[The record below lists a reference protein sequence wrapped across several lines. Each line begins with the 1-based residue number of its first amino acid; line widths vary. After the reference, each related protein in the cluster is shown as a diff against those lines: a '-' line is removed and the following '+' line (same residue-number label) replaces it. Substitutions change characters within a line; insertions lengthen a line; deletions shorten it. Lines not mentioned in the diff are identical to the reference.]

1 MVTVYVHITII
12 IMHVRSYVVMH
23 VRSYV
28 VMYIHTYIDSY
39 IHESSCLGLY
49 LCIMFE
55 NSPIIL
61 EFVKSIC
68 IKYHLLNNT

>member
-1 MVTVYVHITII
+1 
-12 IMHVRSYVVMH
+12 MH

-49 LCIMFE
+49 LCIMLE

-61 EFVKSIC
+61 EFVKSIG